1 MTEAVHVCSNRRRAL
16 IRSWETLPA
25 TGAIEIERVG
35 DENITIN
42 HGCSGGDCGG
52 GGNSGGDD
60 GGNGSDGG
68 GIESDSGIGCGRSS
82 SLSMT
87 AATGAAKTKKTM
99 KTITAVAEAT
109 AGASTAM
116 RMKHD
121 KRTRGGRNETTR
133 GLCDGRQCNN
143 QPAPVVYQ
151 NTVITCR
158 HGVLR

>member
-1 MTEAVHVCSNRRRAL
+1 L
-16 IRSWETLPA
+16 IGSWETPPA
-25 TGAIEIERVG
+25 TGAIEIERGG

-42 HGCSGGDCGG
+42 HGCSDGDCGG

-60 GGNGSDGG
+60 GGDGSDGG
-68 GIESDSGIGCGRSS
+68 GIESDSGVGCGRSS
-82 SLSMT
+82 SPSMA
-87 AATGAAKTKKTM
+87 AATGTAKMKETM
-99 KTITAVAEAT
+99 KTITAVAKAM

-116 RMKHD
+116 TTTHD